1 MSRNTDD
8 YNQQTVNQTLK
19 AFEVDAE
26 SGLSKAEAR
35 QRLQQYGYNAI
46 DEKEE
51 SVWHR
56 IFRRFWGPIPWMIEI
71 AALLSALVQKWEGF
85 SIIMVMLLVNAGLDF
100 MQEHRALN
108 ALKALKA
115 KMDQQVMVLREAAFS
130 RISACVLVPGD
141 IIKLRMGDIVPAE
154 VQLLSGDYLLI
165 DQAALTGESQPVSRN
180 VNEVLRMRIPLL
192 NRVRC

>member
-8 YNQQTVNQTLK
+8 YNQQTVNETLK

-26 SGLSKAEAR
+26 NGLSKTEAR
-35 QRLQQYGYNAI
+35 QRIQQYGYNAI

-71 AALLSALVQKWEGF
+71 AALLSAMVQKWEDF
-85 SIIMVMLLVNAGLDF
+85 SDIMVMLPVNAGLDF

-115 KMDQQVMVLREAAFS
+115 KMDQQVTVFREAAFS
-130 RISACVLVPGD
+130 RISARDLVPGD
-141 IIKLRMGDIVPAE
+141 IIKLRIGDIVPAD
-154 VQLLSGDYLLI
+154 VQLLSRDYLLI
-165 DQAALTGESQPVSRN
+165 DQAALTGESLPVSRN
-180 VNEVLRMRIPLL
+180 INELRMRIPLL